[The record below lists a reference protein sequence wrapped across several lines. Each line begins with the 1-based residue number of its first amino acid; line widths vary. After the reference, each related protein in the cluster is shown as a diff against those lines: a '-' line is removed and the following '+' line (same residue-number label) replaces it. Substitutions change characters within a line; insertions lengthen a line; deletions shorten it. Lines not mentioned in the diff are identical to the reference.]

1 MTNYEWIFIA
11 IASTNS
17 ISVRTTIKLVKC
29 SNIIAKTPFIMER
42 QLDIKIDTNKVLQC
56 SNIIAKGLYV
66 YRETNRHL
74 DRYN

>member
-1 MTNYEWIFIA
+1 MQKAYITDRQPDIKID
-11 IASTNS
+11 
-17 ISVRTTIKLVKC
+17 TIKLVKC
-29 SNIIAKTPFIMER
+29 SNIIAKNPFIMER

-66 YRETNRHL
+66 YRETNRYL